1 MLSLYRYFSGYVM
14 RVLNWLLRAAL
25 FILLLGLAVKND
37 QTVKLKYF
45 FGLEWETNLV
55 ILLLVFFATGAVA
68 GIFAMFVSLL
78 KQRREIFRLK
88 RDIRLKN
95 ELGGMSEDQQTPIQP
110 S

>member
-1 MLSLYRYFSGYVM
+1 M
-14 RVLNWLLRAAL
+14 RFLNWFLRAAL

-55 ILLLVFFATGAVA
+55 ILLLVFFATGALA
-68 GIFAMFVSLL
+68 GILAMFVNLM
-78 KQRREIFRLK
+78 KQRREISKLK
-88 RDIRLKN
+88 RDIRLRN
-95 ELGGMSEDQQTPIQP
+95 ELGDTYEDQQIPIQP